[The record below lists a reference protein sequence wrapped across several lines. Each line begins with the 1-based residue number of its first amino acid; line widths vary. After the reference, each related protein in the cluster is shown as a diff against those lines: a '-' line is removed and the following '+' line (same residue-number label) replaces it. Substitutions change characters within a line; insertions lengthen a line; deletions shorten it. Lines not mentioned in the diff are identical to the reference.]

1 MKKPLLKVISDLLGD
16 GALDKIVSC
25 GYLDLTVTFVDPE
38 AEEEEG
44 VSDDQKKLL
53 ENVPVVRVLLDPAG
67 K

>member
-1 MKKPLLKVISDLLGD
+1 MKRPLLKVISDLLGD
-16 GALDKIVSC
+16 GAHDKIVSC

-53 ENVPVVRVLLDPAG
+53 ENVPVVRVLLDPTG